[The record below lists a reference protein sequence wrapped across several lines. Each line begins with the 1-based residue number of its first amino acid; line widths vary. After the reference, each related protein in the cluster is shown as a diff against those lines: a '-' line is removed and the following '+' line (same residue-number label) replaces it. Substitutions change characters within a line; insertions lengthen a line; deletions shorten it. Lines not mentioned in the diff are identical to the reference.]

1 MTTIYY
7 IEDDE
12 NIARLVSEYLNRQGY
27 SVSIFPTIA
36 GAREALQESSPHWRW
51 WTGICRTVP
60 AALSVGG
67 SAPIGKICR

>member
-36 GAREALQESSPHWRW
+36 GARDRK
-51 WTGICRTVP
+51 
-60 AALSVGG
+60 SVV
-67 SAPIGKICR
+67 